1 MKTIV
6 DTLFQSIIRLRDLI
20 ILNFFM
26 TTVFALV
33 SLQIYQ
39 GVFRRKCVLMPPS
52 NISDSEYFEFINN
65 KSNQISHFFN
75 LFTVTYLA
83 IIYRKLDY

>member
-6 DTLFQSIIRLRDLI
+6 ETLFQSILSLRDLI

-26 TTVFALV
+26 TTVFALI

-39 GVFRRKCVLMPPS
+39 GVLRRKCVLMPPS

-65 KSNQISHFFN
+65 KSNQSHLFN
-75 LFTVTYLA
+75 LLTVTYLA